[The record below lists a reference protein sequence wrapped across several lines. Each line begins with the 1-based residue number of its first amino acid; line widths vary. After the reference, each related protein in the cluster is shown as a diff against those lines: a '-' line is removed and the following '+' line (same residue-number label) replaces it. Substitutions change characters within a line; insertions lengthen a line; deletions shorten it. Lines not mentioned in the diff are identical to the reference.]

1 MKKKGEDIYE
11 VLFVYRFT
19 FVCVC
24 VCVCVGRLP
33 QLLGLRIYNVA
44 LGSRII

>member
-19 FVCVC
+19 FVLFCVC
-24 VCVCVGRLP
+24 
-33 QLLGLRIYNVA
+33 LGDNHNQ
-44 LGSRII
+44 

>member
-24 VCVCVGRLP
+24 VCVRWAITTTIGFKNL
-33 QLLGLRIYNVA
+33 
-44 LGSRII
+44 